1 MADLEAPVRLAVVGL
16 GRVFERF
23 HLPALLD
30 CTEARL
36 VAAWD
41 ENPERCVWGREH
53 LPGIPV
59 AFDFSDLLSYQAE
72 ALLVLTPPETH
83 AALACAALGAGL
95 HVLVEKPMALGR
107 AEATQMANAAR
118 AARRRLQI
126 GFTRRFRE
134 PYRRVKTRLPSLD
147 SQATIAFELSF
158 PPAGWGAGSDPT
170 GGGVLDD
177 VLPHQTDLL
186 RFLLGTSPGRARVT
200 SHTDLRI
207 ECALEFPGGV
217 TARCVAGHGAYREWL
232 AVSLAGTSYAA
243 SGSLFREGRNAA
255 SGWGERL
262 ALVSDT
268 ASLAVARVMGTP
280 NVTDRSFGRQ
290 LRDFVAAVRGRAA
303 TGAGP
308 ADGLAA
314 IAVGEACRRSLATGD
329 WVPVT

>member
-1 MADLEAPVRLAVVGL
+1 MAELEAPVRLAVVGL

-36 VAAWD
+36 VGVWD
-41 ENPERCVWGREH
+41 QDPERCAWGREH
-53 LPGIPV
+53 LPGVPV
-59 AFDFSDLLSYQAE
+59 AYDFPDLLRYQAE
-72 ALLVLTPPETH
+72 ALLVLTPPESH
-83 AALACAALGAGL
+83 APLTCAALGAGL

-107 AEATQMANAAR
+107 AEATQMAEAAR
-118 AARRRLQI
+118 TARRRLQI

-147 SQATIAFELSF
+147 SRATVAFELSF
-158 PPAGWGAGSDPT
+158 PPGGWGAGKDPT

-186 RFLLGTSPGRARVT
+186 RFLLGASPRQARVT
-200 SHTDLRI
+200 SHTAQRI
-207 ECALEFPGGV
+207 ECELEFPGGV
-217 TARCVAGHGAYREWL
+217 IARCVTGHGAYREWL
-232 AVSLAGTSYAA
+232 AISLAGTSYVA
-243 SGSLFREGRNAA
+243 SGSLFREGSNAA
-255 SGWGERL
+255 SAWSKRL
-262 ALVSDT
+262 ALVSDK
-268 ASLAVARVMGTP
+268 ASLAVARVLRTP

-303 TGAGP
+303 TGAGS

-314 IAVGEACRRSLATGD
+314 IAVGEACRRSLPTGD
-329 WVPVT
+329 WVAVA

>member
-1 MADLEAPVRLAVVGL
+1 MAELEAPVRLAVVGL

-23 HLPALLD
+23 HLPAVLD

-41 ENPERCVWGREH
+41 QNPERCAWGREH
-53 LPGIPV
+53 LPGVPV
-59 AFDFSDLLSYQAE
+59 AYDFADLLAYQAE

-83 AALACAALGAGL
+83 AALTSAALGAGL

-107 AEATQMANAAR
+107 AEATQMADAAR

-147 SQATIAFELSF
+147 SHATIDFELSF

-186 RFLLGTSPGRARVT
+186 RFLLGASPGRARVT

-217 TARCVAGHGAYREWL
+217 IARCVAGHGAYREWL
-232 AVSLAGTSYAA
+232 AVSLAGTSYVA

-255 SGWGERL
+255 SEWGERL

-314 IAVGEACRRSLATGD
+314 IAVGEACRRSLTTGD